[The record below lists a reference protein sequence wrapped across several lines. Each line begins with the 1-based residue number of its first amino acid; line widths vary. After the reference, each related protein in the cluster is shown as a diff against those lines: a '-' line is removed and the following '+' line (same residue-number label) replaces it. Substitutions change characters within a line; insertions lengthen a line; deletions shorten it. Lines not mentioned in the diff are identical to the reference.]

1 MTASFRVVQSQP
13 EMAEQLESIQRASF
27 PHLDKGSLIS
37 AAHYQ
42 AHMARFPEGQFAV
55 LNDAGEVVA
64 CSTDFRTT
72 VDFAHYEHRYLD
84 AVDHNW
90 LTHHDPN
97 GDWLYGADIGVLPAY
112 RRHGIARML
121 YRARQSLIRRLRLRG
136 HVAGG
141 MLVGYGKFK
150 DRMSIETY
158 VDKVKAGELFDPT
171 VSVQLKVGF
180 TIHGII
186 NNYVD
191 DPSCDNKAAFIVWHN
206 PDLSSPVQPH
216 GYRQSNY

>member
-1 MTASFRVVQSQP
+1 LP
-13 EMAEQLESIQRASF
+13 E
-27 PHLDKGSLIS
+27 
-37 AAHYQ
+37 
-42 AHMARFPEGQFAV
+42 
-55 LNDAGEVVA
+55 
-64 CSTDFRTT
+64 
-72 VDFAHYEHRYLD
+72 
-84 AVDHNW
+84 
-90 LTHHDPN
+90 
-97 GDWLYGADIGVLPAY
+97 Y

-121 YRARQSLIRRLRLRG
+121 YRARQTLIRRLQLRG

-150 DRMSIETY
+150 DQMSIATY
-158 VDKVKAGELFDPT
+158 VDKIKAGELFDPT

-206 PDLSSPVQPH
+206 PDLSPPVQP
-216 GYRQSNY
+216 

>member
-1 MTASFRVVQSQP
+1 MTASFRVVHS
-13 EMAEQLESIQRASF
+13 QLEMIDQLEDIQRASF
-27 PHLDKGSLIS
+27 PSLDEGSLIS
-37 AAHYQ
+37 AAHYR
-42 AHMARFPEGQFAV
+42 AHITRFPEGQFAV

-90 LTHHDPN
+90 LTHHDPK
-97 GDWLYGADIGVLPAY
+97 GDWLYGADIGVSPAY
-112 RRHGIARML
+112 RRRGLARLL
-121 YRARQSLIRRLRLRG
+121 YNARQELIRRLQLRG

-141 MLVGYGKFK
+141 MLVGYGRHK
-150 DRMSIETY
+150 DGMSIETY

-171 VSVQLKVGF
+171 VSVQLKMGF

-186 NNYVD
+186 HNYVD
-191 DPSCDNKAAFIVWHN
+191 DPSCDNKAALIVWHN
-206 PDLSSPVQPH
+206 PDISPPIQL
-216 GYRQSNY
+216 

>member
-1 MTASFRVVQSQP
+1 MIESFRVVNSQP
-13 EMAEQLESIQRASF
+13 EMAKQLEHIQRASF
-27 PHLDKGSLIS
+27 PNLDEGSLIT

-42 AHMARFPEGQFAV
+42 AHIAHFPEGQFAV
-55 LNDAGEVVA
+55 LNDTGMVVA

-72 VDFAHYEHRYLD
+72 VDFAHYEHSYLD

-90 LTHHDPN
+90 LTHHDPG

-112 RRHGIARML
+112 RRRGIARML
-121 YRARQSLIRRLRLRG
+121 YDARQALIRRLGLRG

-141 MLVGYGKFK
+141 LLAGYGQHK
-150 DRMSIETY
+150 DRMSIEAY
-158 VDKVKAGELFDPT
+158 VDKVKTGELFDPT

-180 TIHGII
+180 VIHGII
-186 NNYVD
+186 NHYVD

-206 PDLSSPVQPH
+206 PDI
-216 GYRQSNY
+216 